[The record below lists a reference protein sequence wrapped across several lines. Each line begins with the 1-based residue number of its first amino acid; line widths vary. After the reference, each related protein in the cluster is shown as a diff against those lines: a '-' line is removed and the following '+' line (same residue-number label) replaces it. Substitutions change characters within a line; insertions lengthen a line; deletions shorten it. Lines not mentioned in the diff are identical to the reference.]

1 MKRGSDRPDVF
12 STGARRAVIVVV
24 LASAAGVIAS
34 LLYGARFAVP
44 QAVETDSYGAG
55 PLGHRVFAETLEAL
69 GYHVLQSRGDRFE
82 GIQSPVLFLEPEVEA
97 RVEGRRHELHE
108 ALARRVEAGHTS
120 VVVLPKWRFQVG
132 LHASEPPV
140 QRVDSERLD
149 GVYDAVFANQGEW
162 PDAPP
167 RLYEGVEE
175 HGRHTLAGLLGTF
188 EVEVPRLQ
196 TIQRIP
202 PGAEVHLDSA
212 TGAVVLRDARGVWI
226 VSDPDLLHSFNLH
239 RADHALL
246 WATFVEALGSDTIV
260 IDEVFHGHGKVLSLG
275 DALGRFPAIL
285 LVVQALLVIVL
296 LVLLGSRRFGPPR
309 EEVEIGAGPR
319 EAIAVSASVLADG
332 QPIERLTYNYVVEVL
347 QDLHRRLGLPD
358 ASTLVARADRIDEV
372 CKHRRLPPEARRLLD
387 DAGRLA
393 GTTKQHAEAW
403 KLARAAH
410 AFRSK
415 LLEPVARGAR
425 AAKPDE
431 EARLRT
437 SIPPSDPNADPGA
450 DLGAQSSPR
459 DASPANQE
467 SA

>member
-1 MKRGSDRPDVF
+1 VKRGSDRPDVF
-12 STGARRAVIVVV
+12 STGARRAVLVVV

-97 RVEGRRHELHE
+97 RVEGRRHELDE
-108 ALARRVEAGHTS
+108 ALARRFEAGHTS
-120 VVVLPKWRFQVG
+120 VVVMPKWRFQVG
-132 LHASEPPV
+132 LHANEPPV
-140 QRVDSERLD
+140 QRVDAERLD
-149 GVYDAVFANQGEW
+149 QVYDAVFANQGEW

-239 RADHALL
+239 RADHAPL
-246 WATFVEALGSDTIV
+246 WATFVETLGSDTIV

-285 LVVQALLVIVL
+285 LVVQALFVIVL

-309 EEVEIGAGPR
+309 EEIEIGAGPR

-372 CKHRRLPPEARRLLD
+372 CKHRRLTPEARRLLD

-393 GTTKQHAEAW
+393 GTTKQHTEAW

-431 EARLRT
+431 EARQRA
-437 SIPPSDPNADPGA
+437 SIPPSEPGAEPGA
-450 DLGAQSSPR
+450 DSFAPSADR
-459 DASPANQE
+459 AAANQE

>member
-12 STGARRAVIVVV
+12 STGARRVVLFVV
-24 LASAAGVIAS
+24 LASAIGVLTS

-82 GIQSPVLFLEPEVEA
+82 GIQSPVMFLEPEVEA
-97 RVEGRRHELHE
+97 RVEGRRRELKD
-108 ALARRVEAGHTS
+108 ALATRFEAGLTS

-132 LHASEPPV
+132 LHANEPPV
-140 QRVDSERLD
+140 QRVDTERLD
-149 GVYDAVFANQGEW
+149 GVYDAVFANMGAW

-167 RLYEGVEE
+167 RLAEGAED
-175 HGRHTLAGLLGTF
+175 HGHHTLAGLLGTF

-196 TIQRIP
+196 TIQRVP

-246 WATFVEALGSDTIV
+246 WASFVESLGSDTLV

-285 LVVQALLVIVL
+285 LVAQALFVVVL

-309 EEVEIGAGPR
+309 DEVEIGAGPR

-332 QPIERLTYNYVVEVL
+332 QPLERLAYNYVVEVL
-347 QDLHRRLGLPD
+347 QDLHRRLGLPE
-358 ASTLVARADRIDEV
+358 ARTLLARADRIDEV
-372 CKHRRLPPEARRLLD
+372 AKHRRLPPEARTLLD
-387 DAGRLA
+387 EASRLA
-393 GTTKQHAEAW
+393 PMTKQHAEAW

-425 AAKPDE
+425 APQPDVSAKK
-431 EARLRT
+431 RT
-437 SIPPSDPNADPGA
+437 SIPPSDPSD
-450 DLGAQSSPR
+450 R
-459 DASPANQE
+459 DASRDRATQE